1 MAFAPQQYRSE
12 VWPCFRIV
20 ANQNYAVGDQ
30 ASPTTGPSGTEM
42 TDLEVLDRNIIE
54 LKAWLNA
61 AWRHLAKSSLTK
73 FERGELRNEMKQCNT
88 ELRRCLDLVRAE
100 RANRRKRSSAD
111 MRSDVISVNFKLI
124 GRNPPA

>member
-1 MAFAPQQYRSE
+1 
-12 VWPCFRIV
+12 
-20 ANQNYAVGDQ
+20 
-30 ASPTTGPSGTEM
+30 M

-88 ELRRCLDLVRAE
+88 ELRRCLELVRAE
-100 RANRRKRSSAD
+100 RANRRKQRSAD
-111 MRSDVISVNFKLI
+111 MRSDVIRVDFKLI
-124 GRNPPA
+124 GQNPSA

>member
-1 MAFAPQQYRSE
+1 MAARPS
-12 VWPCFRIV
+12 FRIM
-20 ANQNYAVGDQ
+20 ANQNYAVRDR
-30 ASPTTGPSGTEM
+30 ASLTTRPSGAEM

-88 ELRRCLDLVRAE
+88 ELRRCLELVRTE
-100 RANRRKRSSAD
+100 RASRRKQSSAD
-111 MRSDVISVNFKLI
+111 MRSDAIRVNFKLI
-124 GRNPPA
+124 GQNPPA